1 MGDLYVTV
9 VPVVP
14 VVSLVVVPLLPA
26 AVSRFIHFHFGN
38 A

>member
-9 VPVVP
+9 IPVVP

-26 AVSRFIHFHFGN
+26 AVLRFIHFHFGN